1 MWEPAADGRGHP
13 PSLSASPFAAR
24 AAFPRRLRD
33 TAPRVIDYLLAVRS
47 NEIFSRMT
55 PEQAL
60 SFLEELR
67 KDAPSVARIAMSAAS
82 QAFKLRPQFLKK
94 QPRARQAEWMRR
106 ALARVMMAPAAEE
119 VLAEYFLEH
128 RSDLLTE
135 LLDAFGI
142 EHEEG
147 RLTGDPPE
155 CPEATKLDLALG
167 EFRGGKEPETREL
180 LLNAFAAQSSIDWPE
195 LEARL

>member
-1 MWEPAADGRGHP
+1 MWGG
-13 PSLSASPFAAR
+13 
-24 AAFPRRLRD
+24 D
-33 TAPRVIDYLLAVRS
+33 TAPRVIDYPPGVRS
-47 NEIFSRMT
+47 NEIFSQMS

-67 KDAPSVARIAMSAAS
+67 EEAPDVARIALSAAS

-119 VLAEYFLEH
+119 VLAEYFLEY
-128 RSDLLTE
+128 RSDLLAE
-135 LLDAFGI
+135 LLDALGV

-147 RLTGDPPE
+147 RLTGDTPK
-155 CPEATKLDLALG
+155 CPEATKLEEAL
-167 EFRGGKEPETREL
+167 EKFRGGEEREL
-180 LLNAFAAQSSIDWPE
+180 RDLLLRSFAAQRSIDWPE